1 MQELNIKNV
10 EKTHE
15 LVLTKQ
21 KLSEFYQEYNDMK
34 HHYEVKLSD
43 YNYVNAKFTKDI
55 KSLRKKIK
63 LFELENSEYKDI
75 FDGMKS
81 YIDVIKKA
89 QSVRFTN

>member
-21 KLSEFYQEYNDMK
+21 KLSEFNQEYNDMK

-75 FDGMKS
+75 FDGLKS